1 MADNIDPAF
10 LRARAGYY
18 RQQASEAT
26 DPNRASLFKRLAE
39 AFDSSA
45 GSREFAPGN
54 RLESQL

>member
-26 DPNRASLFKRLAE
+26 DPDQGSLFKRLAE
-39 AFDSSA
+39 AFDNSA
-45 GSREFAPGN
+45 GTRELSLGN
-54 RLESQL
+54 RLERKP